1 MPKLR
6 TQKSAAKRFHVTGS
20 GKIMRT
26 KGGKSHLRRNKSA
39 TAKRDFDEMLLV
51 HKVDLRRV
59 RRQIPYGA
67 R

>member
-1 MPKLR
+1 MPKLK
-6 TQKSAAKRFHVTGS
+6 THKSAAKRFHVTGS

-26 KGGKSHLRRNKSA
+26 RCGKSHLRRRKSDRS
-39 TAKRDFDEMLLV
+39 KRDFDEMFLV
-51 HKVDLRRV
+51 HKVDLKRV